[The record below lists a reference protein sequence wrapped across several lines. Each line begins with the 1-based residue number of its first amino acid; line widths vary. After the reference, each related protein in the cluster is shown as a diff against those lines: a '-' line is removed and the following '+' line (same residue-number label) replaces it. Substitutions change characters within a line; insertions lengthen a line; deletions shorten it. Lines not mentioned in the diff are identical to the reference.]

1 MKIEFIRAASS
12 NSPVLRFFAFNS
24 EELRRLR
31 ETAEVLASGT
41 QKQIELATSAHQ
53 ELLNLA
59 GVRLSAGARDIGA
72 TEPNRDRQITW
83 ELTPE
88 SWRDVAA
95 RIEPLLTSSSGFQW
109 LDESG
114 PVSVLA
120 SASGKW

>member
-1 MKIEFIRAASS
+1 MKIELIRAASS
-12 NSPVLRFFAFNS
+12 NTLVLRFFAFS
-24 EELRRLR
+24 SAELHGLR
-31 ETAEVLASGT
+31 ETAEALASGT

-59 GVRLSAGARDIGA
+59 GVRLSAGTRDIGA
-72 TEPNRDRQITW
+72 IEPDRDHQITW

-88 SWRDVAA
+88 SWRDVAT
-95 RIEPLLTSSSGFQW
+95 RIEPLLTSPSGFQW
-109 LDESG
+109 LDENG